1 MHMQFV
7 HQMFEDRVRDAPDA
21 IAVTAG
27 AERLTY
33 AELNGRANRLAHLLR
48 DRGAGPGVL
57 VGVCIERSVDLV
69 VAILA
74 ILKSGAAYLPLDP
87 QYPDERLALM
97 LQDSQ
102 VPLLV
107 SERAQQGKLPPAA
120 PGLDVLVVEDL
131 GPQLAGQPAENPPG
145 GAGADDL
152 AYVIY
157 TSGSTGRPK
166 GVLIDHTN
174 VARLFTATEQWFHFG
189 PSDVTALFHSAA
201 FDLSVWEMWGALAY
215 GGQLVVVPHPV
226 SRSFEQ
232 FYDLVVRE
240 GVTVLTHTPTAFKQF
255 AAADELA
262 GPGSRL
268 ALRFVV
274 FAGEAL
280 NIPTLRPWFERHG
293 DQVPRL
299 VNMYGI
305 TETTVHSTYREIDL
319 ADTGNAASVI
329 GVAIPD
335 LQLYVLD
342 EDMRP
347 VADGEVGEL
356 YVGGPGVGRGYLRRP
371 ELTEAR
377 FIPNPFAAD
386 GGPQRLYRSGDLVI
400 PLPGGDMQYIG
411 RADAQVKIRGFRVEL
426 GEIESVLVRHE
437 AVKDAAVALRDEDT
451 EFAKLVAYVIP
462 SGEAVPSLK
471 DVRAFLAR
479 SVPEY
484 MLPNAIVAVTE
495 MPTTPSGK
503 LDRKKLPWPA
513 KR

>member
-1 MHMQFV
+1 MHCV

-27 AERLTY
+27 AEQVTY
-33 AELNGRANRLAHLLR
+33 AELNRRANRLAHLLR
-48 DRGAGPGVL
+48 ARGAGPGVL
-57 VGVCIERSVDLV
+57 VGVCIDRSVELV
-69 VAILA
+69 VAIVA
-74 ILKSGAAYLPLDP
+74 ILKSGAAYVPLDP
-87 QYPDERLALM
+87 QYPHERLAMM
-97 LQDSQ
+97 LEDSA

-107 SERAQQGKLPPAA
+107 CEQAQQGRLPSARPD
-120 PGLDVLVVEDL
+120 LDVLVVDDL
-131 GPQLAGQPAENPPG
+131 EPVLAGQPTENPSD

-174 VARLFTATEQWFHFG
+174 VARLFTETEHWFGFG
-189 PSDVTALFHSAA
+189 PSDVTVLFHSAA

-215 GGQLVVVPHPV
+215 GGRLVVVPHQV

-240 GVTVLTHTPTAFKQF
+240 RVTVLTHTPTAFKQF

-262 GPGSRL
+262 GPGSPL
-268 ALRFVV
+268 ALRWVV

-280 NIPTLRPWFERHG
+280 DIPSLRPWFERHG
-293 DQVPRL
+293 DRVPRL

-319 ADTGNAASVI
+319 ADTESAASVI

-335 LQLYVLD
+335 LRLYVLD
-342 EDMRP
+342 EDMRQ
-347 VADGEVGEL
+347 VAEGEVGEL

-377 FIPNPFAAD
+377 FIANPFAAD
-386 GGPQRLYRSGDLVI
+386 GGPHRLYRSGDLVI
-400 PLPGGDMQYIG
+400 PLPGGDMQYVG
-411 RADAQVKIRGFRVEL
+411 RGDAQVKIRGFRVEL
-426 GEIESVLVRHE
+426 GEIESALARHE
-437 AVKDAAVALRDEDT
+437 SIKDAAVALRDADT

-462 SGEAVPSLK
+462 SGDTVPNLK
-471 DVRAFLAR
+471 DVRAYLAR
-479 SVPEY
+479 SLPEY
-484 MLPNAIVAVTE
+484 MLPSAVVAVTE
-495 MPTTPSGK
+495 MPTTPNGK
-503 LDRKKLPWPA
+503 LDRRRLPWPA

>member
-1 MHMQFV
+1 MQCV
-7 HQMFEDRVRDAPDA
+7 HQMFEDRVRDAADA
-21 IAVTAG
+21 IALTAG
-27 AERLTY
+27 AEALSY
-33 AELNGRANRLAHLLR
+33 AELNRRANRLAHLLR
-48 DRGAGPGVL
+48 GKGAGPGVL
-57 VGVCIERSVDLV
+57 VGVCVERSTDLV

-87 QYPDERLALM
+87 QYPEERLALM
-97 LQDSQ
+97 LEDSA

-107 SERAQQGKLPPAA
+107 SERAQQAKLPTTRL
-120 PGLDVLVVEDL
+120 GRDSLEVLVLDDL
-131 GPQLAGQPAENPPG
+131 AADLAGQPDGNPEG

-174 VARLFTATEQWFHFG
+174 VARLFTRTEHWFHFG
-189 PSDVTALFHSAA
+189 PSDVTALFHSSA

-215 GGQLVVVPHPV
+215 GGRLVVVPHLV

-240 GVTVLTHTPTAFKQF
+240 GVTILTHTPTAFKQF

-262 GPGSRL
+262 GGRL

-280 NIPTLRPWFERHG
+280 NIPTLRPWFDRHG

-319 ADTGNAASVI
+319 ADTENAASVI

-335 LQLYVLD
+335 LVLYVLD
-342 EDMRP
+342 EDMQP
-347 VADGEVGEL
+347 VAEGEVGEL

-371 ELTEAR
+371 ELSEAR
-377 FIPNPFAAD
+377 FIANPFAR
-386 GGPQRLYRSGDLVI
+386 GPERLYRSGDLVV
-400 PLPGGDMQYIG
+400 PLPGGDMQYVG

-426 GEIESVLVRHE
+426 GEIESILTRHE

-451 EFAKLVAYVIP
+451 EFAKLVAYVIL
-462 SGEAVPSLK
+462 SGDTVPPLK
-471 DVRAFLAR
+471 EVRAYLAR
-479 SVPEY
+479 SVPDY
-484 MLPNAIVAVTE
+484 MLPNAVIPVAE
-495 MPTTPSGK
+495 MPITPSGK

>member
-1 MHMQFV
+1 
-7 HQMFEDRVRDAPDA
+7 MFEDRVRATPDA

-48 DRGAGPGVL
+48 ARGAAPGVL
-57 VGVCIERSVDLV
+57 VGVCVERSTELV
-69 VAILA
+69 VAVLA

-97 LQDSQ
+97 LEDSA

-107 SERAQQGKLPPAA
+107 SERAQQDKLPPAGPA
-120 PGLDVLVVEDL
+120 LDVLVLEDL
-131 GPQLAGQPAENPPG
+131 GAELAGQPAGNPPG
-145 GAGADDL
+145 GAGLDDL

-174 VARLFTATEQWFHFG
+174 VARLFTETEHWFHFG
-189 PSDVTALFHSAA
+189 PTDVTALFHSAA

-215 GGQLVVVPHPV
+215 GGRLVVVPQPV

-232 FYDLVVRE
+232 FYALVAAE

-262 GPGSRL
+262 GPGSGL

-319 ADTGNAASVI
+319 ADTASAASVI

-335 LQLYVLD
+335 LRLYVLD

-347 VADGEVGEL
+347 VEEGEVGEL

-377 FIPNPFAAD
+377 FIANPFAD

-400 PLPGGDMQYIG
+400 ALPGGDMQYIG
-411 RADAQVKIRGFRVEL
+411 RADAQVKVRGFRVEL
-426 GEIESVLVRHE
+426 GEIESILVRHE
-437 AVKDAAVALRDEDT
+437 AVKDAAVALRDEQTD
-451 EFAKLVAYVIP
+451 FAKLVAYVIP
-462 SGEAVPSLK
+462 SGDAVPSVKEL
-471 DVRAFLAR
+471 RAFLGR

-484 MLPNAIVAVTE
+484 MLPNAVVAVSE

-503 LDRKKLPWPA
+503 LDRKQLPWPV
-513 KR
+513 RR

>member
-1 MHMQFV
+1 MHCV

-21 IAVTAG
+21 VALTAG

-33 AELNGRANRLAHLLR
+33 AQLNECANRLAHLLR
-48 DRGAGPGVL
+48 DHGARPGVL
-57 VGVCIERSVDLV
+57 VGVCVERSADLV
-69 VAILA
+69 VTILA

-87 QYPDERLALM
+87 QYPGERLSLM
-97 LQDSQ
+97 LDDSA
-102 VPLLV
+102 VALLV
-107 SERAQQGKLPPAA
+107 SERAQLDKLPPAGPA
-120 PGLDVLVVEDL
+120 LEVLVREDL
-131 GPQLAGQPAENPPG
+131 GPELAGRPAGNPEG
-145 GAGADDL
+145 GAGAGDL

-174 VARLFTATEQWFHFG
+174 VARLFTATEHWFHFG

-215 GGQLVVVPHPV
+215 GGRLVVVPHQV

-232 FYDLVVRE
+232 FYDLVARE

-255 AAADELA
+255 AAADELS
-262 GPGSRL
+262 GRRL
-268 ALRFVV
+268 VLRFVV

-293 DQVPRL
+293 DQAPRL

-319 ADTGNAASVI
+319 ADTGSAASVI

-335 LQLYVLD
+335 LRLYVVD
-342 EDMRP
+342 DDMRE
-347 VADGEVGEL
+347 VAEGEVGEL
-356 YVGGPGVGRGYLRRP
+356 LVGGPGVGRGYLRRP
-371 ELTEAR
+371 ELTTER
-377 FIPNPFAAD
+377 FIPNPFED
-386 GGPQRLYRSGDLVI
+386 GGPERLYRSGDLVI
-400 PLPGGDMQYIG
+400 PLPGGDLQYVG
-411 RADAQVKIRGFRVEL
+411 RADAQVKVRGFRVEL
-426 GEIESVLVRHE
+426 GEIESLLGRHE
-437 AVKDAAVALRDEDT
+437 AVKDVAVALRDEHT
-451 EFAKLVAYVIP
+451 EFAKLVAYVVP
-462 SGEAVPSLK
+462 SGDTVPALR
-471 DVRAFLAR
+471 DLRTFLSV

-484 MLPNAIVAVTE
+484 MLPNAVVPVGE

-503 LDRKKLPWPA
+503 LDRKRLPWPV